1 MARSPKR
8 AGVAPTHVPG
18 WRAGHGGV
26 PGETARQIARSQ
38 VLRREVNERIS
49 EIAGDFGVA
58 ERFSILCECA
68 STECQERI
76 ELTPKEYDGL
86 RRMPTHF
93 GMVRG
98 HDIPAVER
106 VVHETDR
113 FVTVEKFSDS
123 GVTAITLD
131 RARLRT

>member
-8 AGVAPTHVPG
+8 AGIAPSHVPG
-18 WRAGHGGV
+18 SRAGHGGV
-26 PGETARQIARSQ
+26 PGETARQLARSQ
-38 VLRREVNERIS
+38 ALHREVNERIS
-49 EIAGDFGVA
+49 ELAGDFGVA

-76 ELTPKEYDGL
+76 ELTAREYDHL

-93 GMVRG
+93 AVVRG

-113 FVTVEKFSDS
+113 FVTVEKFGD
-123 GVTAITLD
+123 GDVTATTLD
-131 RARLRT
+131 RGRRRT

>member
-8 AGVAPTHVPG
+8 AGVAPSHVPG

-26 PGETARQIARSQ
+26 PGERARQIARRQ
-38 VLRREVNERIS
+38 ALRREAHERIS
-49 EIAGDFGVA
+49 VIAGDLGVA
-58 ERFSILCECA
+58 ERSRFSA
-68 STECQERI
+68 SARSTECQERI
-76 ELTPKEYDGL
+76 EPTPRESDHL

-93 GMVRG
+93 AVARG

-106 VVHETDR
+106 VVQVTDR
-113 FVTVEKFSDS
+113 FVTVEKFGDS

-131 RARLRT
+131 RGRLRT